1 MRRVQGCLPWN
12 RRCLRNTVGHVPRL
26 LLDEKPHVIASDVSN
41 TGKRKS
47 RRRRTRRGP
56 WPHGFLFLNW
66 KDSYS
71 FYKPRVFIPILVLRA
86 TAPSG
91 RWALPVHVT
100 WGQCAN
106 SSNSTFLSS
115 LFSNFYVCV
124 LFFVFN
130 IFASLTILSWNVFVK
145 IVFSKFSISDFFA
158 RLFWLLNFYLY
169 KNFAPQFFFQ
179 NYWPQNILVYK
190 FTKSFCL

>member
-1 MRRVQGCLPWN
+1 MFS
-12 RRCLRNTVGHVPRL
+12 L
-26 LLDEKPHVIASDVSN
+26 LV
-41 TGKRKS
+41 
-47 RRRRTRRGP
+47 RTRITSCSPGRRMRGRGGEP
-56 WPHGFLFLNW
+56 SAGPG
-66 KDSYS
+66 
-71 FYKPRVFIPILVLRA
+71 ILVLRA

-91 RWALPVHVT
+91 WCALPVHVT

-179 NYWPQNILVYK
+179 NYWPQNILV
-190 FTKSFCL
+190 